1 VLQDI
6 LVKMEAPLSKEWRD
20 TQNLRE
26 VQVRTSAMVKKI
38 QDKFLFSLLLMM
50 EFKVVAIELIS

>member
-1 VLQDI
+1 
-6 LVKMEAPLSKEWRD
+6 MEAPLSKEWRD
-20 TQNLRE
+20 TQNLKE
-26 VQVRTSAMVKKI
+26 VQERTSAMVKKI